1 MKRRSFIRRMIFA
14 GLATVFLDL
23 PLPKEEAYVLVS
35 ETWDYDGAVY
45 YDYAHDELYF
55 VWQAPT

>member
-1 MKRRSFIRRMIFA
+1 MIFA

-55 VWQAPT
+55 VWQALT